1 MVAGAACESHR
12 NNSCTINTVTGN
24 QKNLLRGLFQKKSS
38 SNEEEEEERYYSPLP
53 FCSLQA
59 IKGNPDWPLGSTF
72 PAVPPSVHKCCRQKH
87 PILQNNKKKKGKVKV
102 WLFKKVPFSALF
114 FFINLFFSFR
124 SNLKCMDEVNYF
136 FIVYLSLFYF

>member
-24 QKNLLRGLFQKKSS
+24 QKKKLLRGLFQKKSS
-38 SNEEEEEERYYSPLP
+38 SNEEEEERYYSLLP

-59 IKGNPDWPLGSTF
+59 IKGNPDWPLRSTF

-87 PILQNNKKKKGKVKV
+87 PILQNNKKGQGEGLIFLKSAI
-102 WLFKKVPFSALF
+102 FTTFSSSTS
-114 FFINLFFSFR
+114 SF
-124 SNLKCMDEVNYF
+124 LLDP
-136 FIVYLSLFYF
+136 I